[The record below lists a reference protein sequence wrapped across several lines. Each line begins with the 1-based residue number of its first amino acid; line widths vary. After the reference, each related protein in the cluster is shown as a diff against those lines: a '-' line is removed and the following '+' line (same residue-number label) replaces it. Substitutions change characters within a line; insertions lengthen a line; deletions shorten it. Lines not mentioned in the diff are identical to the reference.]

1 MASEDE
7 KLRNLPGPDLTGADE
22 VRPPRPEA
30 LESATEPGDEVEA
43 KPGRLAQLVA
53 RLQKPPEPTRDAK
66 AGERTRALVILAGT
80 GIACLFLFF
89 GLFTT
94 DGGANRKERRNKPN
108 LGRPEPTAA
117 AQESANRSAVPQLSV
132 TQQPNDDTGELS
144 EKDLL
149 ATMRNRG
156 TPVPTEPPP
165 PPAPPKPA
173 KPKPSLAGVNFEDP
187 ALMEAYR
194 RQRLTPPPRKTEV
207 VDWNAAVAEYQAKQK
222 PPVPAQPPAANPND
236 ALRKSSLVFVRSAA
250 VGGGPSSMAVPTL
263 ERKVSALLPQ
273 GTALVAR
280 LQHAVS
286 SATKVPVVAV
296 IEYNYE
302 QDGQLVVPAGSKAYG
317 ELLQATPQ
325 GWVTLRFNVLELPGG
340 QQEKIAAS
348 AISMERT
355 SLRGEV
361 NGKNSGKK
369 FLTRALTGVGT
380 IAAYAVG
387 GRGLG
392 SNALD
397 NSILLRERLA
407 SNVALAGEQE
417 MAQLAYQQNIVVT
430 VPANTRFYL
439 VLHEAGVTRPSDS
452 IGPASAAPSTI
463 GAPTLQTASAPG
475 LTPQEMRDMIQLR
488 NEMREMN
495 RLMTQS
501 LPGLP
506 APSTPPQAER

>member
-7 KLRNLPGPDLTGADE
+7 NLRNLPAPDLTDVDE
-22 VRPPRPEA
+22 EPPPRPEA
-30 LESATEPGDEVEA
+30 PESATEPGDEVEA

-156 TPVPTEPPP
+156 APVPTEPPP
-165 PPAPPKPA
+165 PPAPPKLA

-194 RQRLTPPPRKTEV
+194 RQGLTPPPRKTEV

-222 PPVPAQPPAANPND
+222 PPAAQPPVNPND
-236 ALRKSSLVFVRSAA
+236 ALRKSSLVYVRSATA
-250 VGGGPSSMAVPTL
+250 GSGPSMTIPAI
-263 ERKVSALLPQ
+263 ERKASALLPQ

-286 SATKVPVVAV
+286 SAAKVPVVAV

-317 ELLQATPQ
+317 ELSQVTPQ
-325 GWVTLRFNVLELPGG
+325 GWVTLRFNLLELPGG

-348 AISMERT
+348 AVSMERT
-355 SLRGEV
+355 ALRGEV

-439 VLHEAGVTRPSDS
+439 VLHESGMTRSADS
-452 IGPASAAPSTI
+452 VVPANSSPATGGPAAL
-463 GAPTLQTASAPG
+463 PTVSAPG
-475 LTPQEMRDMIQLR
+475 LTSQEMRDMIQLR

-501 LPGLP
+501 LQGLP
-506 APSTPPQAER
+506 APSNPPQADR

>member
-1 MASEDE
+1 
-7 KLRNLPGPDLTGADE
+7 
-22 VRPPRPEA
+22 
-30 LESATEPGDEVEA
+30 
-43 KPGRLAQLVA
+43 
-53 RLQKPPEPTRDAK
+53 
-66 AGERTRALVILAGT
+66 
-80 GIACLFLFF
+80 
-89 GLFTT
+89 
-94 DGGANRKERRNKPN
+94 
-108 LGRPEPTAA
+108 
-117 AQESANRSAVPQLSV
+117 VPQLSV

-156 TPVPTEPPP
+156 VPVPTEPPP
-165 PPAPPKPA
+165 PPTPPKPA

-194 RQRLTPPPRKTEV
+194 RQGLTPPPRKTEV

-222 PPVPAQPPAANPND
+222 PPAPAQPSVNPND
-236 ALRKSSLVFVRSAA
+236 ALRKSSLVYVRSAVA
-250 VGGGPSSMAVPTL
+250 GSGPSSTAIPAI
-263 ERKVSALLPQ
+263 ERKAAALLPQ

-286 SATKVPVVAV
+286 SAAKVPVVAV

-317 ELLQATPQ
+317 ELSQVTPQ
-325 GWVTLRFNVLELPGG
+325 GWVTLRFNLLELPGG
-340 QQEKIAAS
+340 QQEKIGAS
-348 AISMERT
+348 AVSMDRT
-355 SLRGEV
+355 ALRGEV

-439 VLHEAGVTRPSDS
+439 VLHEAGVTRSSDS
-452 IGPASAAPSTI
+452 VGPANASPATVGPPA
-463 GAPTLQTASAPG
+463 LQTVSSPG

-501 LPGLP
+501 LQGPP
-506 APSTPPQAER
+506 PPSTPPQEDR